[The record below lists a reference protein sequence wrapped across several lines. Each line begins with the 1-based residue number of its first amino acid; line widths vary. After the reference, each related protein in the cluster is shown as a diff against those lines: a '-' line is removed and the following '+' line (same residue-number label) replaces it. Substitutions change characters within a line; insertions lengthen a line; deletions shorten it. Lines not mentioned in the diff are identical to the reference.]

1 MLWQR
6 LRGEERRTQKHE
18 PDRQGLGSHWEVQ
31 ADPGQDPIL
40 AGSARAEGVCRRA
53 GDQVGPGDGQGTGA
67 AAVPSTCWD
76 LWASDVPL
84 HTFLYFP
91 HLQWQTRD
99 SFLKERQLFVQKKKK
114 KWESMSI
121 CHCWDCRFLVTL
133 RFPLVTLSSKNS
145 VQGNDRTG
153 NDFLF
158 ASGKKC
164 L

>member
-1 MLWQR
+1 MIETERGGKENTEAWAR
-6 LRGEERRTQKHE
+6 SPGPWEPLRSAGRPRT
-18 PDRQGLGSHWEVQ
+18 GSDSSWFCTCWGSVPPCRG
-31 ADPGQDPIL
+31 AGGTWRWPGN
-40 AGSARAEGVCRRA
+40 
-53 GDQVGPGDGQGTGA
+53 TA
-67 AAVPSTCWD
+67 AAVPSTSWD

-91 HLQWQTRD
+91 HLQCKHVTASLRKGNYL
-99 SFLKERQLFVQKKKK
+99 LKRKKK
-114 KWESMSI
+114 KWEAMSI

-145 VQGNDRTG
+145 VQGNDRRG

>member
-1 MLWQR
+1 MTETEGGGKENTEAWAR
-6 LRGEERRTQKHE
+6 PPGPREPLRSAGRPRT
-18 PDRQGLGSHWEVQ
+18 GSDSSWFCTCWGSVP
-31 ADPGQDPIL
+31 PGRG
-40 AGSARAEGVCRRA
+40 AGGTW
-53 GDQVGPGDGQGTGA
+53 GWPGNTA

-76 LWASDVPL
+76 LWAFDFPF

-91 HLQWQTRD
+91 HLQWQTRG
-99 SFLKERQLFVQKKKK
+99 SFLKKRQLFVKKKKK
-114 KWESMSI
+114 KWEAMSI

-158 ASGKKC
+158 AFGKKW